1 MQSTLLEQGWCNN
14 SCGSVLVLVQVAF
27 KAGQAL
33 VFGSALAQL
42 VAGLT
47 L

>member
-1 MQSTLLEQGWCNN
+1 MVCATIHVAQFGFLA
-14 SCGSVLVLVQVAF
+14 QVAF

>member
-1 MQSTLLEQGWCNN
+1 MQSTLQGQGLCNN
-14 SCGSVLVLVQVAF
+14 LCGSISVLVQVDF

-42 VAGLT
+42 VAGLA